1 MSASKCV
8 RCALLVLALIV
19 HRQADAQR
27 SPLSLAQATA
37 LALENHPLQRAAEA
51 GVRFASGGRTAARSS
66 YFPSLNLS
74 AGYTR
79 TDGAFVF
86 NPSIEPRL
94 QSYNTYTAALQIQQT
109 LFDFGRTINR
119 VSSSTDLFEAASY
132 DAQAARDNIVM
143 NVQIAYFG
151 VVQARDVLTVNEL
164 ALRQAEDHL
173 REAKAFYNAGRR
185 PLFDVTKAEVD
196 VANANVNLIRAR
208 NQLRVAEVQLMN
220 AMGTHPPQGYDVTDT
235 LTIVP
240 FAMSLDSVK
249 VLGIEH
255 RPDIRAARARLASSQ
270 SLVAAAMDQHLP
282 TLSAVGNWTWTAFHF
297 PLFSRWN
304 AGVTLSVPVF
314 QGFAVS
320 AQVEQA
326 EAVADQAKASLDLLI
341 ESTTL
346 EVEQTYLGLKE
357 AEERIGAATKLVKQ
371 AEENLNLAEKQYA
384 AGVGTPIEITDAQLT
399 LSNARITYIQALYDY
414 NSFLVRLK
422 RAIGISSSTSGQE

>member
-1 MSASKCV
+1 
-8 RCALLVLALIV
+8 
-19 HRQADAQR
+19 
-27 SPLSLAQATA
+27 
-37 LALENHPLQRAAEA
+37 
-51 GVRFASGGRTAARSS
+51 
-66 YFPSLNLS
+66 LNLS